1 MAILTRKRNQAACFD
16 KYLLSTVHNQ
26 SLQKQKVKTRHP
38 FHDTANVQ
46 TMNGGAQLPLFW
58 SQTTHNR
65 HIKRAAPNWSA
76 TCSIGG
82 A

>member
-1 MAILTRKRNQAACFD
+1 MTILMHKRNEAARFD
-16 KYLLSTVHNQ
+16 KNLLSGVHNQ
-26 SLQKQKVKTRHP
+26 FLQQQKVKTRHP
-38 FHDTANVQ
+38 FRDTTDVQ

-65 HIKRAAPNWSA
+65 HIKRAAPNWSV
-76 TCSIGG
+76 TYSIGG